1 MSPRNTDAL
10 TALTEDLNEKMDAL
24 RCWFRQCKS
33 VAVAFSGGVDS
44 SLVLKVAV
52 DELGSPSVLA
62 VMAVSPSLPTRDR
75 NEALRVAAEMGVTV
89 EMIET
94 QETQDPR
101 YQANPANRCYYCKE
115 HVYGDV
121 ATLAA
126 QRQIALVVD
135 GMNRED
141 TLDVRPG
148 RAAAMKQG
156 VRSPLFELGFS
167 KQEVRAA
174 ARLLGLSNWDKPAAA
189 CLASRV
195 AYGLPVS
202 DGLLSRIERAE
213 DFLHGMGFLESRVR
227 HHGDV
232 ARIEVPLSEHH
243 RVTEMGGAVAAG
255 IRRFGWQY
263 VTLDLEGL
271 QHGSMNRVLGQ
282 KTL

>member
-1 MSPRNTDAL
+1 M
-10 TALTEDLNEKMDAL
+10 TALTENLNEKVEAL
-24 RCWFRQCKS
+24 RCWFRQHKG

-44 SLVLKVAV
+44 SLVLKIAV
-52 DELGSPSVLA
+52 DELGGDSVLA
-62 VMAVSPSLPTRDR
+62 VMAISPSLPTRDR
-75 NEALRVAAEMGVTV
+75 NEALRVAAEIGVTV
-89 EMIET
+89 EMIDT

-126 QRQIALVVD
+126 GREIPMVVD

-156 VRSPLFELGFS
+156 VRSPLSELGFS
-167 KQEVRAA
+167 KDEVRAA
-174 ARLLGLSNWDKPAAA
+174 ARSLGLPNWNKPAAA

-213 DFLHGMGFLESRVR
+213 DVLHALGFNESRVR

-232 ARIEVPLSEHH
+232 ARIEVPISEH
-243 RVTEMGGAVAAG
+243 RRMAEMGQAVAAE

-263 VTLDLEGL
+263 VTLDLDGL
-271 QHGSMNRVLGQ
+271 QHGSMNRVLGKKQ
-282 KTL
+282 S